1 MRGGEERREEK
12 RREGSYHVVVLR
24 GAMWCCVVL
33 RGAAWCCVTRA
44 LVSDE
49 WSMIVVCSAC
59 GVHEVCVWC
68 AWGVRVV
75 CVWCDYLCVM
85 LRGAAC

>member
-1 MRGGEERREEK
+1 MRGGEERREN

-33 RGAAWCCVTRA
+33 RGAAWCCVALRGAAWCCVTRT

-59 GVHEVCVWC
+59 GVHGVCVWYAC
-68 AWGVRVV
+68 GVTTS
-75 CVWCDYLCVM
+75 
-85 LRGAAC
+85 A